1 MTCPNGYLKDMVHLM
16 LQNSQEKRT
25 KCSPKEKAPEQII
38 MMNLDEH
45 ADTQDV
51 ETLSEQLLRQQPQS
65 EPLLKRLLARSGRA
79 FAHARDGRC
88 SACNVTIA
96 TAREQAAKAGRFINC
111 ANCSRFLYCQSSLSG
126 PGSQASAHPILF

>member
-1 MTCPNGYLKDMVHLM
+1 M
-16 LQNSQEKRT
+16 
-25 KCSPKEKAPEQII
+25 

-51 ETLSEQLLRQQPQS
+51 ATLREQLLRQQPQS

-88 SACNVTIA
+88 SACNMTIA

-111 ANCSRFLYCQSSLSG
+111 ANCSRFLYCQLSVSG
-126 PGSQASAHPILF
+126 PGRPRSAHPTRF

>member
-1 MTCPNGYLKDMVHLM
+1 M
-16 LQNSQEKRT
+16 
-25 KCSPKEKAPEQII
+25 

-65 EPLLKRLLARSGRA
+65 EPLLKRLLARSGRP
-79 FAHARDGRC
+79 FAQVRDGRC

-96 TAREQAAKAGRFINC
+96 TAREQAAKAGGFINC
-111 ANCSRFLYCQSSLSG
+111 ANCSRFLYCPLSLSG
-126 PGSQASAHPILF
+126 PGRPRSAHLTPF

>member
-1 MTCPNGYLKDMVHLM
+1 MSCPNGYLKQM
-16 LQNSQEKRT
+16 
-25 KCSPKEKAPEQII
+25 I

-96 TAREQAAKAGRFINC
+96 TAREQAAKAGGFINC
-111 ANCSRFLYCQSSLSG
+111 ANCSRFLYCQLSVSG
-126 PGSQASAHPILF
+126 PALPQSAHPTPF